1 MADGSA
7 NEDEL
12 LRLQIETAD
21 LKSQLDIL
29 LAAVR
34 RLESASDIRLRQ
46 PAGQTQMQM
55 WQGQAWQSAGLPEEA
70 SFPEVCKAMEDWVLS
85 QPNYKDIVAFAGG
98 WLNFLH
104 SLIADQ
110 LEGLA
115 ATAEN

>member
-1 MADGSA
+1 MTDGT

-55 WQGQAWQSAGLPEEA
+55 WQSAGLPEEA
-70 SFPEVCKAMEDWVLS
+70 SFPEVCKAMEDWVFS
-85 QPNYKDIVAFAGG
+85 QPNYKEIVASAGG
-98 WLNFLH
+98 WLSFLH

-115 ATAEN
+115 TTQN